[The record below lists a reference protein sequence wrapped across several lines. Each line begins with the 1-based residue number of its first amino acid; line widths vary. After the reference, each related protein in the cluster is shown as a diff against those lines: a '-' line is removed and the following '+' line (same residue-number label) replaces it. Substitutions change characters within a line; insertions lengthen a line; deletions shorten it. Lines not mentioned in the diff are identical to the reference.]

1 MAKVASATSG
11 SLMSNSLQIGEAAL
25 KVGPMVKR
33 KSPSELREEQL
44 KRINAVEIVDESPAP
59 LSGSTNNTSDNGL
72 KKPDLPRN
80 PRYIDTRMDEVYP
93 IKKSRLRVL
102 SVKENA
108 KENISTEQTHGLKN
122 ISMLSNLAAKRQ
134 LLCPENSAAS
144 SIVSK
149 NGKVQACQTI
159 DRCNESIF
167 RSVTEL
173 SSNGEKSSG
182 IALVD
187 MDKVLKGLVAH
198 EPPTSSGLNV
208 YSSEKFG
215 NCTSFHSGNFVS
227 ECIIP
232 GQKAPLDFTLKTK
245 MRVTSSCSVNWIHRS
260 IMCSV
265 YNGMPQLS
273 SQTSCSID
281 GSSSGQSLTSQ
292 SLSSKVLH
300 SWIYPQSTLPP
311 SVISVLSSQAAE
323 GVEIDFLRKRQM
335 GWEDS
340 FRSLYYM
347 LRKDIC
353 NIFYVCTSHFVVL
366 FINSSGSGR
375 TKNLCNAYISQS
387 TRDLRSLL
395 RKHDVYFSMPLCH
408 SNIEQATTED
418 LVELSEIEK
427 QNLGQTRRPTTLSD
441 VDHSPQSLLAFCG
454 NKNVHALYD
463 FLLNYRSSLT
473 FLSGV
478 DVPVLYSPVSF
489 QNAALST
496 PEIRCMEMK
505 RVDHVAGS
513 FKEFEVNNG
522 EHIQGS
528 SSGLRSS
535 IEIKDAYIP
544 LWIICRVC
552 ALIRSE
558 GKSFEASFI
567 TERTSIGLNVALET
581 ICEETD
587 SGAVASKSLQD
598 NRHSIGIPEAK
609 VSPSMGSSFV
619 KGLKYIDDATL
630 ECCSGSCTYF
640 LSWVTFYFRDL

>member
-427 QNLGQTRRPTTLSD
+427 QNLGQ
-441 VDHSPQSLLAFCG
+441 
-454 NKNVHALYD
+454 
-463 FLLNYRSSLT
+463 
-473 FLSGV
+473 
-478 DVPVLYSPVSF
+478 
-489 QNAALST
+489 
-496 PEIRCMEMK
+496 IRCMEMK